1 VQDLVL
7 LAWALPQ
14 ARLPAS
20 QQHPP
25 ASEVSTTSSTN
36 IRTHRLLPQAACL
49 RLHLHLARRLLRLH
63 PATSRPLLPL
73 ALSVNLRYHGLLQLT
88 ADTVNGSGC
97 GILLTV
103 NVQGSLDLGRSY
115 GLSAGQKEREGG
127 GVFLDYLETTTDGRT
142 YTARFSVWPTD
153 DVQPIYVL
161 RPRMRSM
168 D

>member
-1 VQDLVL
+1 ML

-25 ASEVSTTSSTN
+25 ASEVSTTSSTS
-36 IRTHRLLPQAACL
+36 IRTH

-142 YTARFSVWPTD
+142 YTARFSVWPTE